1 MYIFN
6 MSNPNENNFQEVIL
20 SDDENTQIQHQ
31 NNEVRS
37 SGLEMRTIYSNDN
50 LILDTQISSD
60 VLSDYGGSMYSPQF
74 RNNLPTN
81 SNKKSSK
88 LQYICIFMNHVM
100 SNSTIID
107 IGASIVLL
115 LYCIYGKGL
124 IL

>member
-1 MYIFN
+1 

-88 LQYICIFMNHVM
+88 LQYICIFYESCNDL
-100 SNSTIID
+100 NS
-107 IGASIVLL
+107 
-115 LYCIYGKGL
+115 
-124 IL
+124 